1 MKWATPS
8 SLWNP
13 APTPRAEGF
22 SEDGPSP
29 KREESTSV
37 SRPHRAFAFVSARIF
52 AGSLAGPFHR
62 RLRRIRCLLRR
73 FDCYWASHP
82 SQAGLPPAEI
92 HTHSRRTDTYLNSGD
107 AQTSLPAILAR
118 DRTRPWSPTVSPASS
133 RDEMR
138 PVRDRQRATARG
150 LSVVFR
156 RQPTRLSRPDRAERR
171 RNGRRGMPQCSRA
184 RSRERS
190 RLVPF
195 SPAPLIASA
204 DGFSMEEDA
213 TSRSCRSYPARR
225 RRPQRSFPSAIAIFF
240 PIGTGLL

>member
-13 APTPRAEGF
+13 ASTPRAEGF

-62 RLRRIRCLLRR
+62 RLRRIRCLLCR

-107 AQTSLPAILAR
+107 AQTSLPAILGAR
-118 DRTRPWSPTVSPASS
+118 SHPTLVTYGQPRVIARRNAASSGPAAGDRTRSFRCFSSTTDSIVS
-133 RDEMR
+133 
-138 PVRDRQRATARG
+138 T
-150 LSVVFR
+150 
-156 RQPTRLSRPDRAERR
+156 
-171 RNGRRGMPQCSRA
+171 
-184 RSRERS
+184 RSRGTSPKRAS
-190 RLVPF
+190 RNAAMFSCAFSRTKQTRPF
-195 SPAPLIASA
+195 LPGSLNCL
-204 DGFSMEEDA
+204 G
-213 TSRSCRSYPARR
+213 
-225 RRPQRSFPSAIAIFF
+225 
-240 PIGTGLL
+240 